1 MKYVYRVILTI
12 LFMNITLYSVE
23 NIMESQPE
31 VVFQFDKLE
40 KSQENLA
47 LQIDFNKAVLHLN
60 RNEFIEAIELFQKTS
75 KILEVPSYLNMGIA
89 YNKLGLNNSAK
100 LYLNKVYEN
109 EDNIKNN
116 TFSFMSASYYLYQM
130 TKDNKYLDSVVKAY
144 KKYKNVSEP
153 AKRMAA
159 DTYVILKDYENALSV
174 LNTIDSPM
182 DLKKGLIY
190 IKLNEFDKAE
200 YHLKRAKDQSVNSE
214 TMDRIL
220 WMLSFVQLR
229 LNKLEPLKENLDA
242 ISEKKATF
250 KANVEFPLEIYFNK
264 NKFNSKQYFDSVSKF
279 DDNRKI
285 DFIFY
290 FAPFIFSDSQEII
303 YDSVKGFVYNQQ
315 ESISNLEEMLKYNSK
330 FLEISKKDPIIRV
343 IELKKLL
350 NKDTKSY
357 VYYNLGLSSAQIN
370 DFYNAFKYFEKAY
383 KLNPGNK
390 LYSSMYL
397 ITANRINI
405 KVKDSEYVEN
415 VLKSSSG
422 SYNYFGKELYR
433 LFINHQ
439 YTNTTQ
445 PINYESTIFYKAL
458 SFYSDMQENKPI
470 INHPLLDEHFKD
482 PLTFLIRLIQRQNGE
497 SDYSYYARLQ
507 DSVPLTLND
516 NFLDGPLIITK
527 FYVDIL
533 KGLGLF
539 ASADLRIVGNKT
551 PSYLRIKALV
561 DLHQGRPNESI
572 KTLEYLQNEY
582 KLEDKYTMYLMVA
595 GLLEAKRYNDALM
608 QITLIKTMMND
619 ADADFLTAIQLMQE
633 LKISSAKQ
641 FFNQPYLDS
650 FIDFK
655 LGGFDDYLESL

>member
-1 MKYVYRVILTI
+1 
-12 LFMNITLYSVE
+12 MNIVLYSAE
-23 NIMESQPE
+23 NLIESQPE
-31 VVFQFDKLE
+31 VTFQFDKLE

-47 LQIDFNKAVLHLN
+47 LQVDFNKAVLHLS

-75 KILEVPSYLNMGIA
+75 KILEMPSYLNMGIA
-89 YNKLGLNNSAK
+89 YYKLNLQNNAK
-100 LYLNKVYEN
+100 LYLNKVYEK
-109 EDNIKNN
+109 EDNIKSN
-116 TFSFMSASYYLYQM
+116 TYSYMSASYYLYQM
-130 TKDNKYLDSVVKAY
+130 TKDNKYLESIVKAY

-159 DTYVILKDYENALSV
+159 DTYVILKDYENALIV
-174 LNTIDSPM
+174 LNSMDYPM

-190 IKLNEFDKAE
+190 IKLNEFEKAE
-200 YHLKRAKDQSVNSE
+200 YHLKRAKDQNVNSE

-229 LNKLEPLKENLDA
+229 LNKIEPLKENLDA
-242 ISEKKATF
+242 INEKKATF

-264 NKFNSKQYFDSVSKF
+264 NKFTSKQYFDSVLKF
-279 DDNRKI
+279 DEVRKA

-303 YDSVKGFVYNQQ
+303 FDSVKGFVYNQQ
-315 ESISNLEEMLKYNSK
+315 DSLTNLEEMIKYNSK
-330 FLEISKKDPIIRV
+330 FLEISKKDPIIKV
-343 IELKKLL
+343 IELKKLIT
-350 NKDTKSY
+350 KDTKSY
-357 VYYNLGLSSAQIN
+357 IYYNLALASAQIN
-370 DFYNAFKYFEKAY
+370 DFYNAFKNFEKAY

-390 LYSSMYL
+390 LYSAMYL
-397 ITANRINI
+397 ISANRINMKI
-405 KVKDSEYVEN
+405 KDSEYVEN
-415 VLKSSSG
+415 VIKNNSG

-433 LFINHQ
+433 LFINSQ
-439 YTNTTQ
+439 YTHNTQAT
-445 PINYESTIFYKAL
+445 NYESTIFYQAL
-458 SFYSDMQENKPI
+458 SFYNDMQENKTI
-470 INHPLLDEHFKD
+470 IDHPLLDEHFKD
-482 PLTFLIRLIQRQNGE
+482 PLTFLIRLIQRRNGE

-507 DSVPLTLND
+507 DSIPITLND
-516 NFLDGPLIITK
+516 NFLEGPLIVTK
-527 FYVDIL
+527 YYVDIL

-539 ASADLRIVGNKT
+539 ASADLKVVGRKT

-561 DLHQGRPNESI
+561 DLHQGHPNECI

-595 GLLEAKRYNDALM
+595 ALLEAKRYNDALM

-641 FFNQPYLDS
+641 FFYQPYLDS